1 MFGNFKTLHCTHFLK
16 NYPNFYPWRK
26 YIMENTVFYFR
37 IFLLSGGVQIFRVKN
52 LKFVKLLRF
61 DVEPFKIKT

>member
-1 MFGNFKTLHCTHFLK
+1 
-16 NYPNFYPWRK
+16 
-26 YIMENTVFYFR
+26 MENTVFYFR
-37 IFLLSGGVQIFRVKN
+37 IFLLSGVVQIFRVKN